1 MLKKFKAEGTKKSNS
16 GILDNISYDLKPYDS
31 KQDLIEIPISFEEDI
46 QEQDSLKMETKDK
59 NPTTKGN

>member
-31 KQDLIEIPISFEEDI
+31 KQDLIEIPIRFEEDI
-46 QEQDSLKMETKDK
+46 NE
-59 NPTTKGN
+59 